1 MKSYSYVAIESDG
14 KEKKG
19 SVEADNV
26 EKAEA
31 KVRSM
36 GLIPLE
42 MKEQTRL
49 RKDIRSS
56 KKKKVSPRDL
66 SVFCRQFVSML
77 RAGVTIVDALD
88 MLIQQTENKVLAQA
102 ISETKREIGKG
113 STLSEAM
120 RTQIDVFTPML
131 VNMIEAGESSGSID
145 ASMDRMAVQF
155 EKTSRL
161 NGLIIKSMIYPIVL
175 MCVAVVILIVTVTY
189 VIPRYMKMFEGY
201 DFKMPALTVGL
212 MKMSDFVIDHAVI
225 IIAIIVAIVFG
236 IHKWKQTDAG
246 KEFFGKLAIKL
257 PVFKKLNIK
266 IYASMFSR
274 TLSTLLLAGIPMM
287 DALDNVAKTMK
298 NVLYREELLR
308 AKDEVSKGIPLSEP
322 LKRGGMFPPMVVHM
336 LSIGEETGEIEAMLD
351 KLADYYDEEVEMS
364 TQTILAFM
372 EPVIIIFM
380 AVIVVILIAAIMGPM
395 LTLYNDVGS
404 L

>member
-49 RKDIRSS
+49 REDIRSS

-131 VNMIEAGESSGSID
+131 INMIEAGESSGSID
-145 ASMDRMAVQF
+145 ASMDRMEVQF

-266 IYASMFSR
+266 TYASMFSR

-395 LTLYNDVGS
+395 LTLYNDVGN

>member
-175 MCVAVVILIVTVTY
+175 MCVALVILIVTVTY

-236 IHKWKQTDAG
+236 IHKWKQTDVG

-266 IYASMFSR
+266 TYASMFSR

-395 LTLYNDVGS
+395 LTLYNDVGN

>member
-120 RTQIDVFTPML
+120 RTQIGVFTPML

-266 IYASMFSR
+266 TYASMFSR

-395 LTLYNDVGS
+395 LTLYNDVGN

>member
-1 MKSYSYVAIESDG
+1 MKSYSYVAIESGG

-175 MCVAVVILIVTVTY
+175 MCVALVILIVTVTY

-266 IYASMFSR
+266 TYASMFSR

-287 DALDNVAKTMK
+287 DALENVAKTMK

-395 LTLYNDVGS
+395 LTLYNDVGN

>member
-1 MKSYSYVAIESDG
+1 MKSYSYVAIESGG

-257 PVFKKLNIK
+257 PVFKKLNVK

-395 LTLYNDVGS
+395 LTLYNDVGN